1 MEIAPT
7 NTNQSNAPTLPKPAA
22 ISSDFNTFL
31 KMLTTQMKN
40 QDPLKP
46 IDSADYAVQ
55 LATFSGVE
63 QQVKTN
69 QLLEGLSSQFGVMG
83 MSQLAAWVGQEA
95 RAPGPVWMDGDAV
108 SLATTPKA
116 GADHATL
123 VVRDATGAMVARED
137 MAGNTSSYEWLGQDI
152 EGNPLPRGKYSLSLE
167 SYAGDRM
174 LGTTEVQAY
183 ARIMEAKNGPLGTTL
198 ILEGGIEVAAKDI
211 TALRVPPQS

>member
-1 MEIAPT
+1 MDIIP
-7 NTNQSNAPTLPKPAA
+7 STLTSTTTTTPQKASA

-31 KMLTTQMKN
+31 KMLTTQLKN

-95 RAPGPVWMDGDAV
+95 RTSGPVWMDGDAV
-108 SLATTPKA
+108 TLAIEPKA
-116 GADHATL
+116 GANRAVL
-123 VVRDATGAMVARED
+123 VVHDENGTMVARED
-137 MAGNTSSYEWLGQDI
+137 MAANTTAYEWRGMDI
-152 EGNPLPRGKYSLSLE
+152 SGTPLPTGKYSLTVE
-167 SYAGDRM
+167 SYSGETSI
-174 LGTTEVQAY
+174 GTSNVQAY
-183 ARIMEAKNGPLGTTL
+183 SRILEAKNGPQGTTL

-211 TALRVPPQS
+211 TALRVP

>member
-1 MEIAPT
+1 MEINPTTTTLAPA
-7 NTNQSNAPTLPKPAA
+7 APPRASA

-31 KMLTTQMKN
+31 KMLTTQLKN

-69 QLLEGLSSQFGVMG
+69 QLLEALSSQFGVMG

-108 SLATTPKA
+108 SLAPDLKP
-116 GADHATL
+116 GANRAVL
-123 VVRDATGAMVARED
+123 VVRDASGTMVSRED
-137 MAGNTSSYEWLGQDI
+137 MGANTTSYEWRGNDLQ
-152 EGNPLPRGKYSLSLE
+152 GNPLPTGKYSLSLE
-167 SYAGDRM
+167 SYAGDTL
-174 LGTTEVQAY
+174 LGTGDVQAY
-183 ARIMEAKNGPLGTTL
+183 SRIREAKNGPLGTTL
-198 ILEGGIEVAAKDI
+198 ILEGGIEVAAQDI
-211 TALRVPPQS
+211 TALRVP

>member
-1 MEIAPT
+1 MDITPT
-7 NTNQSNAPTLPKPAA
+7 NLTATTAATTTPQKASA

-31 KMLTTQMKN
+31 KMLTTQLKN

-95 RAPGPVWMDGDAV
+95 RASGPVWMDGDAV
-108 SLATTPKA
+108 TLAIDPKA
-116 GADHATL
+116 GANRAVL
-123 VVRDATGAMVARED
+123 VVRDENGTMVSRED
-137 MAGNTSSYEWLGQDI
+137 MAANTTAYEWRGMDI
-152 EGNPLPRGKYSLSLE
+152 SGTPLPTGKYSLTVE
-167 SYAGDRM
+167 SYSGETQV
-174 LGTTEVQAY
+174 GTSNVQAY
-183 ARIMEAKNGPLGTTL
+183 SRIMEAKNGPLGTTL

-211 TALRVPPQS
+211 TALRVP

>member
-1 MEIAPT
+1 MEINPTSTTVAPA
-7 NTNQSNAPTLPKPAA
+7 APPKAAA

-31 KMLTTQMKN
+31 KMLTTQLKN

-69 QLLEGLSSQFGVMG
+69 QLLEGLTSQFGVMG

-108 SLATTPKA
+108 SLAPDLKS
-116 GADHATL
+116 GANHAVL
-123 VVRDATGAMVARED
+123 VVRDASGTMVSRED
-137 MAGNTSSYEWLGQDI
+137 MGANTTSYEWRGKDLQ
-152 EGNPLPRGKYSLSLE
+152 GNPLPTGKYSLSLE
-167 SYAGDRM
+167 SYSGETLIGTGD
-174 LGTTEVQAY
+174 VQAY
-183 ARIMEAKNGPLGTTL
+183 ARIREAKNGPLGTTL

-211 TALRVPPQS
+211 TALRVP

>member
-1 MEIAPT
+1 MDINPTSTTVAPA
-7 NTNQSNAPTLPKPAA
+7 APPKAAA

-31 KMLTTQMKN
+31 KMLTTQLKN

-69 QLLEGLSSQFGVMG
+69 QLLEGLTSQFGVMG

-108 SLATTPKA
+108 SLAPDLKS
-116 GADHATL
+116 GANHAVL
-123 VVRDATGAMVARED
+123 VVRDASGTMVSRED
-137 MAGNTSSYEWLGQDI
+137 MEANTTSYEWRGKDLQ
-152 EGNPLPRGKYSLSLE
+152 GNPLPTGKYSLSLE
-167 SYAGDRM
+167 SYSGETLIGTGD
-174 LGTTEVQAY
+174 VQAY
-183 ARIMEAKNGPLGTTL
+183 ARIREAKNGPLGTTL

-211 TALRVPPQS
+211 TALRVP

>member
-1 MEIAPT
+1 MEINPTSTTVAPA
-7 NTNQSNAPTLPKPAA
+7 APPKAAA

-31 KMLTTQMKN
+31 KMLTTQLKN

-69 QLLEGLSSQFGVMG
+69 QLLEGLTSQFGVMG

-108 SLATTPKA
+108 SLAPDLKS
-116 GADHATL
+116 GANHAVL
-123 VVRDATGAMVARED
+123 VVRDASGTMVSRED
-137 MAGNTSSYEWLGQDI
+137 MEANTTSYEWRGKDLQ
-152 EGNPLPRGKYSLSLE
+152 GNPLPTGKYSLSLE
-167 SYAGDRM
+167 SYSGETLIGTGD
-174 LGTTEVQAY
+174 VQAY
-183 ARIMEAKNGPLGTTL
+183 ARIREAKNGPLGTTL

-211 TALRVPPQS
+211 TALRVP

>member
-1 MEIAPT
+1 MEIAQT
-7 NTNQSNAPTLPKPAA
+7 STATGTQTAPKTAA

-31 KMLTTQMKN
+31 KMLTTQLKN

-69 QLLEGLSSQFGVMG
+69 QLLENLGAQFGVMG

-95 RAPGPVWMDGDAV
+95 RASGPVWMDGDAV
-108 SLATTPKA
+108 SLAPDLKA
-116 GADHATL
+116 GADRAVL
-123 VVRDATGAMVARED
+123 VVRDAAGTMVARED
-137 MAGNTSSYEWLGQDI
+137 MAGNTSAYEWRGMDI
-152 EGNPLPRGKYSLSLE
+152 EGNPLPTGKYSLSLE
-167 SYAGDRM
+167 SYAGDRL
-174 LGTTEVQAY
+174 LGTGDVQAY
-183 ARIMEAKNGPLGTTL
+183 SRIMEAKNGPLGTTL

-211 TALRVPPQS
+211 TALRVP

>member
-1 MEIAPT
+1 MEI
-7 NTNQSNAPTLPKPAA
+7 NTATATATAATPKKAAA

-31 KMLTTQMKN
+31 KMLTTQLKN

-95 RAPGPVWMDGDAV
+95 RASGPVWMDGDAV
-108 SLATTPKA
+108 SLAPELKT
-116 GADHATL
+116 GADRGVL
-123 VVRDATGAMVARED
+123 VVRDATGTMVARED
-137 MAGNTSSYEWLGQDI
+137 MAAGTTAYEWRGNDI
-152 EGNPLPRGKYSLSLE
+152 AGNPLPTGKYNLSLE
-167 SYAGDRM
+167 SYTGETL
-174 LGTTEVQAY
+174 LGSSEVQAY
-183 ARIMEAKNGPLGTTL
+183 ARIREAKNGPLGTTL
-198 ILEGGIEVAAKDI
+198 MLEGGIEVAAKDI
-211 TALRVPPQS
+211 TALRVPTTR

>member
-1 MEIAPT
+1 MEIAQTTANAATPT
-7 NTNQSNAPTLPKPAA
+7 PAKPSA

-31 KMLTTQMKN
+31 KMLTTQLKN

-95 RAPGPVWMDGDAV
+95 RATGPVWMDGDAV
-108 SLATTPKA
+108 TLAPEPKA
-116 GADHATL
+116 GADRAVL
-123 VVRDATGAMVARED
+123 VIRDATGAMMARED
-137 MAGNTSSYEWLGQDI
+137 MAGNTNAYEWRGMDV
-152 EGNPLPRGKYSLSLE
+152 EGNPLPTGTYSLSLE
-167 SYAGDRM
+167 SYSGDRL
-174 LGTTEVQAY
+174 LGVSDVQAY
-183 ARIMEAKNGPLGTTL
+183 SRIMEAKNGPLGTTL
-198 ILEGGIEVAAKDI
+198 ILEGGIEIAAKDI
-211 TALRVPPQS
+211 TALRVP